1 MTLGSRSPAS
11 AGRRA
16 AIVSAATMLAALGIG
31 LTLLSQPSGGVRAQG
46 DGATT
51 ASTAAPTATGEVEG
65 PTLEGP
71 TLEGPIDTG
80 DPRSE
85 GQGPGLV
92 GEPLLVLLGI
102 VLVGVATVV
111 VTVVLARVTGRA

>member
-1 MTLGSRSPAS
+1 MRLGPGSPS
-11 AGRRA
+11 AAARRA
-16 AIVSAATMLAALGIG
+16 ATALAAVAIG
-31 LTLLSQPSGGVRAQG
+31 LMLLSQPSGGIRAQD

-51 ASTAAPTATGEVEG
+51 GSTAAPTATGDVEG
-65 PTLEGP
+65 PAPEA
-71 TLEGPIDTG
+71 PIDTG

-102 VLVGVATVV
+102 VLIGVATVL
-111 VTVVLARVTGRA
+111 VTVVIARATGRA